1 MVERSRLF
9 DDTWRMSSLW
19 LNVTSLP
26 PPSAW
31 TFGDVSFAFSIPR
44 ASFTV
49 IVLAQLDARYFKEIS
64 GYSQWSLEFV
74 LFKKD
79 DPEPLG
85 ASLHSNFWGRSVNLE
100 LELEAGEYV
109 VHVRVLPVICFWF

>member
-31 TFGDVSFAFSIPR
+31 TFGDVSFTISIPKPTF
-44 ASFTV
+44 AI
-49 IVLAQLDARYFKEIS
+49 IVLAQLDSRYFKEIS
-64 GYSQWSLEFV
+64 GYSQWSLEFM

-79 DPEPLG
+79 DNEPLG
-85 ASLHSNFWGRSVNLE
+85 VSVHGSFWGRSVNLE
-100 LELEAGEYV
+100 LDLEEGDYV
-109 VHVRVLPVICFWF
+109 VQVS